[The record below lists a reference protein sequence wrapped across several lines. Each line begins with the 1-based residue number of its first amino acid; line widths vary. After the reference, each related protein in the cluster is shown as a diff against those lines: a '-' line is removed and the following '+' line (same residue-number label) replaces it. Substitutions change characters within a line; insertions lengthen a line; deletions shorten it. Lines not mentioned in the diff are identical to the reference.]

1 MATHNSSVP
10 TLTAR
15 GALSSC
21 QVAMDLSNLGIAY
34 RALGRADVAHGL
46 FERAHKI
53 MLTTLGPAD
62 PKTKAIA
69 RNLASAQASSQY
81 VVSM

>member
-1 MATHNSSVP
+1 
-10 TLTAR
+10 
-15 GALSSC
+15 
-21 QVAMDLSNLGIAY
+21 MDLSNLGIAY

-69 RNLASAQASSQY
+69 RNLASAQASSK
-81 VVSM
+81 